1 MRPWPGRFTIVPQT
15 KRWMPAAA
23 GIVGVGIVWVL
34 MLALWSSSVAPSVPA
49 VLPIL
54 ATLALPEPVD
64 FAAAE
69 SGARQS
75 YAIRTVAFETFPPA
89 DATAAMLLEL
99 SAAAAVTPPE
109 GDGSSYVVW
118 IRPYVSLADARLME
132 TVVKRRFGFLDARIV
147 AGALPTDGAP

>member
-1 MRPWPGRFTIVPQT
+1 M
-15 KRWMPAAA
+15 
-23 GIVGVGIVWVL
+23 
-34 MLALWSSSVAPSVPA
+34 
-49 VLPIL
+49 LPIL

-99 SAAAAVTPPE
+99 GAAAVTPPE
-109 GDGSSYVVW
+109 GDGPSYVVW
-118 IRPYVSLADARLME
+118 IGPYVSLADARPME